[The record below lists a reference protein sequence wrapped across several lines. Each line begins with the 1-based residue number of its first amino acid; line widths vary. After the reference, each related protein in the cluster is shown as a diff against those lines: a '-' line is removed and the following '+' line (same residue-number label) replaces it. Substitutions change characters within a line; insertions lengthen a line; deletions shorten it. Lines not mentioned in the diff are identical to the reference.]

1 MGSYF
6 FETNGMLE
14 GEVAMGTD
22 SKQREMRWKIG
33 KYRELI
39 KYLFKV
45 TSDKDIVVEI
55 IKALQTQ
62 EEIEKLEKCLKDLPY
77 LVLAEVYD
85 KVSDITEGRFQ
96 KNFVRA
102 RELKKGYLKNMDD
115 QILIQL
121 IKCLQEEGVFCLYD
135 WDLTDEEK
143 YLFEEAKPGDTLHIE
158 TEMRPALF
166 FDEEENILIFAY
178 TSQMEIPQKH
188 YKETVIKKT
197 SLNFILTLIRSIRN
211 TGKNTF
217 LLLDYDSDDYLEIP
231 GDHLERVMS
240 EI

>member
-77 LVLAEVYD
+77 LVLSEVYD

-96 KNFVRA
+96 KNLFVQ
-102 RELKKGYLKNMDD
+102 ENLKK
-115 QILIQL
+115 
-121 IKCLQEEGVFCLYD
+121 
-135 WDLTDEEK
+135 
-143 YLFEEAKPGDTLHIE
+143 DT
-158 TEMRPALF
+158 
-166 FDEEENILIFAY
+166 
-178 TSQMEIPQKH
+178 
-188 YKETVIKKT
+188 
-197 SLNFILTLIRSIRN
+197 
-211 TGKNTF
+211 
-217 LLLDYDSDDYLEIP
+217 
-231 GDHLERVMS
+231 
-240 EI
+240 

>member
-1 MGSYF
+1 
-6 FETNGMLE
+6 
-14 GEVAMGTD
+14 MGTD
-22 SKQREMRWKIG
+22 SKQ
-33 KYRELI
+33 
-39 KYLFKV
+39 
-45 TSDKDIVVEI
+45 
-55 IKALQTQ
+55 
-62 EEIEKLEKCLKDLPY
+62 
-77 LVLAEVYD
+77 
-85 KVSDITEGRFQ
+85 
-96 KNFVRA
+96 
-102 RELKKGYLKNMDD
+102 
-115 QILIQL
+115 
-121 IKCLQEEGVFCLYD
+121 
-135 WDLTDEEK
+135 
-143 YLFEEAKPGDTLHIE
+143 FEEAKPGDTLHIE

-231 GDHLERVMS
+231 GEHLEKVMS

>member
-1 MGSYF
+1 MG
-6 FETNGMLE
+6 M
-14 GEVAMGTD
+14 D

-39 KYLFKV
+39 KYLFRV
-45 TSDKDIVVEI
+45 ISDKDIVVEI

-77 LVLAEVYD
+77 LVLSEVYD

-96 KNFVRA
+96 KKFVRA
-102 RELKKGYLKNMDD
+102 RELKKEYLKNMDD

-121 IKCLQEEGVFCLYD
+121 IKCLQKEGVFCLYD

-231 GDHLERVMS
+231 GEHLEKVMS